1 MITVPLF
8 ALVAPLTFINPLIP
22 RTVNVIIFFGI
33 LYFLLRK
40 PTRDF
45 FAARFARIRSLL
57 ERAAKE
63 KAEAQA
69 RLQTIDERL
78 AQLDLEAARIK
89 ETSRQESAAESER
102 LKAQAQA
109 EIEKIRDTA
118 RREIEAAKQT
128 ALVELRQ
135 FTAENTVTLAERI
148 IRRELNPA
156 DDAALLERA
165 SNGFKM

>member
-1 MITVPLF
+1 MITAQLF

-22 RTVNVIIFFGI
+22 RTFNVIVFFGI

-40 PTRDF
+40 PTRAF
-45 FAARFARIRSLL
+45 FAERFARIRSLL

-69 RLQTIDERL
+69 RIKTIDARL
-78 AQLDLEAARIK
+78 AQLDSEAAKIQA
-89 ETSRQESAAESER
+89 TSRQEAAAESER
-102 LKAQAQA
+102 LKAQTQA
-109 EIEKIRDTA
+109 EIEKIRDTV

-128 ALVELRQ
+128 ALAELRQ
-135 FTAENTVTLAERI
+135 YTAANTVALAEQI

-165 SNGFKM
+165 SSGFKM

>member
-1 MITVPLF
+1 MITVQLF
-8 ALVAPLTFINPLIP
+8 SLVAPLAFINPLIP
-22 RTVNVIIFFGI
+22 RTFNVIVFFGI

-45 FAARFARIRSLL
+45 FAERFARIRSLL

-69 RLQTIDERL
+69 RIKTIDERL
-78 AQLDLEAARIK
+78 AQLDNETARIK
-89 ETSRQESAAESER
+89 ETSRQESVAESER
-102 LKAQAQA
+102 LKAQTQA
-109 EIEKIRDTA
+109 EIEKIRDTV

-135 FTAENTVTLAERI
+135 YTAANTVALAEQM

>member
-1 MITVPLF
+1 MITVVFF

-22 RTVNVIIFFGI
+22 RTFNVIIFFGI
-33 LYFLLRK
+33 LYFVLRK

-45 FAARFARIRSLL
+45 FAGRFARIRSRL

-69 RLQTIDERL
+69 RLRTIDERL
-78 AQLDLEAARIK
+78 AQLDHEAARIK
-89 ETSRQESAAESER
+89 EISRQEAAAESER
-102 LKAQAQA
+102 LKVQTQT
-109 EIEKIRDTA
+109 EIEKIRDTV

-135 FTAENTVTLAERI
+135 YTAANTVTLAEQI

-165 SNGFKM
+165 GNGFKM

>member
-1 MITVPLF
+1 MITLQLLS
-8 ALVAPLTFINPLIP
+8 LVAPLTLINPLIP
-22 RTVNVIIFFGI
+22 RTFNVIIFFGI

-45 FAARFARIRSLL
+45 FAERFARIRSLL

-69 RLQTIDERL
+69 RIKTIDERL
-78 AQLDLEAARIK
+78 AQLDNETARIQ
-89 ETSRQESAAESER
+89 EVARQEAAAESER
-102 LKAQAQA
+102 LKAQTQA
-109 EIEKIRDTA
+109 EIEKLRDTA
-118 RREIEAAKQT
+118 HREIEAAKQT
-128 ALVELRQ
+128 ALAELRQ
-135 FTAENTVTLAERI
+135 YTAANTVALAEQI